1 MDDSSTQPSD
11 SGGIWPAV
19 RNLAVFLSV
28 AIVAILLTHFTRVG
42 EYFDLDKIT
51 EFSQRLGKWGPVVII
66 AAGIITP
73 LLFIPRWPIAF
84 MSGLLYGVV
93 WGTLLATF
101 GSSVGALAHY
111 YLSRKLV
118 APMSDRLRKKM
129 PFIPARIAKDKQ
141 FLALFLLRA
150 FPFSNFVATN
160 IMAGALRLHSTR
172 YFFASFLGM
181 IPSSLMYAS
190 WGKLMKKPSPEFYVI
205 ALLSV
210 VLIVL
215 GTLYGKRM
223 LAACGEKEP
232 QPADKDV
239 AVKPL

>member
-1 MDDSSTQPSD
+1 MDSPHNEPSGD
-11 SGGIWPAV
+11 GSVWVAA
-19 RNLAVFLSV
+19 RNLAVFLGV
-28 AIVAILLTHFTRVG
+28 AVVAVLLTHFTSAG
-42 EYFDLDKIT
+42 DYFHLDKIT
-51 EFSQRLGKWGPVVII
+51 DFSRRLGHWGPVVLIV
-66 AAGIITP
+66 AGIVTP

-84 MSGLLYGVV
+84 VSGLLYGVA

-101 GSSVGALAHY
+101 GSAVGALAHY
-111 YLSRKLV
+111 YMSRKLV

-129 PFIPARIAKDKQ
+129 TFIPARIAKDKQ

-150 FPFSNFVATN
+150 FPLSSFVATN

-190 WGKLMKKPSPEFYVI
+190 WGKLMKKPSPEFYLVAVLSV
-205 ALLSV
+205 ALLV
-210 VLIVL
+210 VGAV
-215 GTLYGKRM
+215 YGKRM

-232 QPADKDV
+232 SPDDA
-239 AVKPL
+239 AAKPL

>member
-1 MDDSSTQPSD
+1 M
-11 SGGIWPAV
+11 AV
-19 RNLAVFLSV
+19 RNLVVFLAV
-28 AIVAILLTHFTRVG
+28 ALVAVLVTHFTRAG
-42 EYFDLDKIT
+42 DYFCLDKIT
-51 EFSQRLGKWGPVVII
+51 EFSQRLGQWGPMVLI

-73 LLFIPRWPIAF
+73 LFFIPRWPIAF
-84 MSGLLYGVV
+84 AGGLLYGVV

-101 GSSVGALAHY
+101 GSAVGALAHY

-118 APMSDRLRKKM
+118 APMSDRLRRKM
-129 PFIPARIAKDKQ
+129 PFLPARIAKDKQ

-190 WGKLMKKPSPEFYVI
+190 WGKLMKKPSPEFYVV

-210 VLIVL
+210 VLIVV
-215 GTLYGKRM
+215 GTFYGKRM
-223 LAACGEKEP
+223 LASCEAKDPEAAGADA
-232 QPADKDV
+232 PA
-239 AVKPL
+239 KPL